1 MRIGSPKEIKNNEN
15 RIGLTPDSV
24 KALINDGHQVFIES
38 EAGEGIGCFD
48 DHYKD
53 AGAEIV
59 SLENLYSNSE
69 LIIKVKEPTR
79 EEHNLL
85 NTDHILFTLSLIH
98 I

>member
-38 EAGEGIGCFD
+38 EAGEGIGC
-48 DHYKD
+48 
-53 AGAEIV
+53 
-59 SLENLYSNSE
+59 
-69 LIIKVKEPTR
+69 
-79 EEHNLL
+79 
-85 NTDHILFTLSLIH
+85 LSLIH